1 MALQPELSFDRNKR
15 KHTAL
20 KEFTD
25 REEPQNIYRNYL
37 QRLSDNITDGKA
49 EHLVLVYYGVGG
61 IGKTSLKNKF
71 KEDTMALT
79 NAVSLELDFR
89 NIRSRECA
97 SGLFELAISEGL
109 NKKARNVKFVHF
121 EAAYALY
128 FKKKNPDYVFSKDDK
143 SIFKNELGKEI
154 LSLLDPTGLF
164 GLSKALIEELYTRFK
179 KLGLNKEL
187 KEHLQQY
194 VGLTLMEM
202 ENWLPVYF
210 AYDLRNYQEKNGS
223 KVVIFLDT
231 FEQLNEYGTH
241 ELKSA
246 ARQGW
251 VQELIKHLPNVLF
264 AIFGRDKLS
273 WGKEWEG
280 SLDQHLLAEL
290 TGEYT
295 DVFLSRCGIAEED
308 IRQKIALVSGGHP
321 YYLDLSVETY
331 FSIKNTGDVPD
342 ENSFGNEKKDVLVR
356 FICNLHTVE
365 IELLKVMS
373 IPNYYDLDIFNLLI
387 HEFNIPYPL
396 TQFHSFNM
404 YSFITRNEATGKHF
418 IHQLMREGL
427 TEHIDQVLSK
437 RVNLMMFKY
446 HQQNYERDRRQF
458 LFECVYHKLQVTNRE
473 EFFHWLNETKLG
485 FLKELQENGETI
497 LLGSVFDA
505 VCQEHQ
511 SRHFSVQLF
520 NIYEDIVHLA
530 GNYQESVNLA
540 ERYLSAYTDEEIYR
554 DKYLIKLKYRI
565 VHHKM
570 FYVNAD
576 KLVGELE
583 IIKRNL
589 SPENFFEEYCE
600 VLYMLGGGV
609 GFLTGNLDRSK
620 SYLDTLRAI
629 IDDKYPSTPSVELQN
644 IYFRAVRKTV
654 DYFRVMG
661 NLDAASQLCTEYLDE
676 ERLNRYQ
683 LYLLCSY
690 GETLRAQK
698 QYHSAK
704 RCFRKAL
711 KTTKALGIRGWTA
724 HSYLSLANVDIDLGN
739 YSVATNLIDSAK
751 LVYLDINQQWGIVN
765 SNIMLGR
772 AMLATGK
779 EEKEALDLI
788 IAAKSIATKYSYRY
802 EIGLATEI
810 ITTKKIGLQQLLYV

>member
-1 MALQPELSFDRNKR
+1 MALQPKLSIDRTKR

-25 REEPQNIYRNYL
+25 REEPQNIYKDYL
-37 QRLSDNITDGKA
+37 QRLSDNITNGK
-49 EHLVLVYYGVGG
+49 EKHLVLVYYGVGG
-61 IGKTSLKNKF
+61 IGKTSLKNKL
-71 KEDTMALT
+71 KEITMALT

-97 SGLFELAISEGL
+97 SGLLELAISVGL
-109 NKKARNVKFVHF
+109 NKKARNIKFVHF
-121 EAAYALY
+121 ETAYALY
-128 FKKKNPDYVFSKDDK
+128 FKKKNPDYVFSQDDK
-143 SIFKNELGKEI
+143 SILKNELGKEI
-154 LSLLDPTGLF
+154 ISLLDPTGLF

-187 KEHLQQY
+187 KEHLQQF
-194 VGLTLMEM
+194 VDLPLMEM

-210 AYDLRNYQEKNGS
+210 AYDLQKYIDKNGS
-223 KVVIFLDT
+223 KAVIFMDT

-241 ELKSA
+241 ELKSV

-251 VQELIKHLPNVLF
+251 VQELIKHLPNVIF

-290 TGEYT
+290 TREYT
-295 DVFLSRCGIAEED
+295 DEFLSRCGIAEEG
-308 IRQKIALVSGGHP
+308 IRQKIAIVSGGHP

-331 FSIKNTGDVPD
+331 FSIKNAGDVPG
-342 ENSFGNEKKDVLVR
+342 EHCFGNEKKDVLVR
-356 FICNLHTVE
+356 FIRNLHTVE

-373 IPNYYDLDIFNLLI
+373 IPNYYDLDIFDLLI

-404 YSFITRNEATGKHF
+404 YSFITKNEATGKHF

-427 TEHIDQVLSK
+427 TEHIDEILNK
-437 RVNLMMFKY
+437 RVNQVMYNY
-446 HQQNYERDRRQF
+446 HQKNYERDQRQF
-458 LFECVYHKLQVTNRE
+458 LFECVYHKLQIATTE
-473 EFFHWLNETKLG
+473 EFFHWLNETKLA
-485 FLKELQENGETI
+485 FLKELQESGETI

-505 VCQEHQ
+505 ICRKHE
-511 SRHFSVQLF
+511 SGHFSVQLF

-530 GNYQESVNLA
+530 GNYQESVMLA
-540 ERYLSAYTDEEIYR
+540 EKFLAAHTDKEIYKDR
-554 DKYLIKLKYRI
+554 NLIKLKYRI

-576 KLVGELE
+576 KLMGELE

-589 SPENFFEEYCE
+589 SPESFFEEYCE

-609 GFLTGNLDRSK
+609 GFLTGNLGGSK
-620 SYLDTLRAI
+620 SYLDSLRAI
-629 IDDKYPSTPSVELQN
+629 IDEKYPSSPPVELQN

-661 NLDAASQLCTEYLDE
+661 NLDAASQLCLKYLDE

-690 GETLRAQK
+690 GEILRAQS
-698 QYHSAK
+698 QYPAAI
-704 RCFRKAL
+704 RCFSKAL
-711 KTTKALGIRGWTA
+711 KTTKALGIRGWIA
-724 HSYLSLANVDIDLGN
+724 HSYLSLANVEIDLGN
-739 YSVATNLIDSAK
+739 YSMAINLIDSAQ

-772 AMLATGK
+772 AMLAAGK
-779 EEKEALDLI
+779 EESEALDLI
-788 IAAKSIATKYSYRY
+788 RAAKSIATEYSYRY
-802 EIGLATEI
+802 EVGLAAKI
-810 ITTKKIGLQQLLYV
+810 IATKKIGSQQLLYV